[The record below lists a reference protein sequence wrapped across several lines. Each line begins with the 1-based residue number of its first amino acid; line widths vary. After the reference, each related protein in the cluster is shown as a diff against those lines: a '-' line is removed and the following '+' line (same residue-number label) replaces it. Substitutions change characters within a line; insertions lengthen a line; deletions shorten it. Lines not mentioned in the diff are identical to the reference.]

1 MDGFR
6 TDSVSVH
13 YCPQAGTS
21 AGDALN
27 APELSKNVLSV
38 SLSHFNARAG
48 T

>member
-13 YCPQAGTS
+13 DCPQAETS
-21 AGDALN
+21 VGDAPN

-38 SLSHFNARAG
+38 RLSHFNARAG